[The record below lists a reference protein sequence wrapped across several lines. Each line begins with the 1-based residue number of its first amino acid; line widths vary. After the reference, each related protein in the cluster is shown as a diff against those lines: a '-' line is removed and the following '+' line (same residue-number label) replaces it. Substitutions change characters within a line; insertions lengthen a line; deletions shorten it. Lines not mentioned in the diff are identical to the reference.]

1 MLGVTSIASRMPR
14 ALPAT
19 SQTPEFTDYAS
30 ILAFAREVG
39 RLPLTAD
46 VDMRRLAEA
55 RGAAALALSAHQ
67 GHTQQQLVDALL
79 RLEHGGA
86 AYALLAG
93 LQEGLD
99 AAPRRPL
106 PGRIVRV
113 SPVGVR
119 WTIQGSSA
127 ARRCAR
133 GWCIR
138 PRAHTP
144 ATSYDAC
151 VRRTAAIIERPRR
164 SMASRPS

>member
-1 MLGVTSIASRMPR
+1 MPR

-86 AYALLAG
+86 AYACWPG
-93 LQEGLD
+93 FRRGSMRPRD
-99 AAPRRPL
+99 AL
-106 PGRIVRV
+106 C
-113 SPVGVR
+113 PVGSSEYLRSASVGLY
-119 WTIQGSSA
+119 TIQG
-127 ARRCAR
+127 
-133 GWCIR
+133 
-138 PRAHTP
+138 
-144 ATSYDAC
+144 
-151 VRRTAAIIERPRR
+151 
-164 SMASRPS
+164 